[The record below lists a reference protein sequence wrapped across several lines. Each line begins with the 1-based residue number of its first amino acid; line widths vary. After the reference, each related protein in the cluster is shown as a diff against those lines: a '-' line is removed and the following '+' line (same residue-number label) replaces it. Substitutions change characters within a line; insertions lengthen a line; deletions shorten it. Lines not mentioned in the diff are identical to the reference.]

1 MILGLKNMFTYTY
14 ATTVTP
20 EEYAIANG
28 VRHAVIVPSVWSY
41 ARSENTRLAGGETH
55 RCHARVL
62 LRFRRHM
69 CPAVM
74 RL

>member
-41 ARSENTRLAGGETH
+41 ARSENTRLAGGRHTAAMH
-55 RCHARVL
+55 GFSYAFVATCVL
-62 LRFRRHM
+62 
-69 CPAVM
+69 PS
-74 RL
+74 